1 MKLLSSFL
9 EDDIVDFYLLAFW
22 ISSKVEYQLEGIG
35 RTDLEDGSRNFD
47 LIFLA
52 CLEVVGVGEEEVV
65 IAARVCYLHGYALD
79 VFLSQELAREV
90 VRRVSLARNVG
101 DEVNLCLPLC
111 EGRCRQLY
119 GVMALVGS
127 EIGSVY
133 LGPSWSVEEE
143 GGEACVA
150 LVVYMALPDI
160 GSAVVV
166 VYGLIFFLGRCFH
179 TVALV
184 FLQVDV
190 ADGEL
195 GVVGIASAVDD

>member
-79 VFLSQELAREV
+79 VFLSQELAQESYGRE
-90 VRRVSLARNVG
+90 SQ
-101 DEVNLCLPLC
+101 PLRLYP
-111 EGRCRQLY
+111 RC
-119 GVMALVGS
+119 
-127 EIGSVY
+127 
-133 LGPSWSVEEE
+133 
-143 GGEACVA
+143 
-150 LVVYMALPDI
+150 
-160 GSAVVV
+160 
-166 VYGLIFFLGRCFH
+166 
-179 TVALV
+179 
-184 FLQVDV
+184 
-190 ADGEL
+190 
-195 GVVGIASAVDD
+195 

>member
-22 ISSKVEYQLEGIG
+22 ISSKVEYQLEFLCSSH
-35 RTDLEDGSRNFD
+35 LEDGSRNLN

-65 IAARVCYLHGYALD
+65 IAGSICYLDGYALD

-90 VRRVSLARNVG
+90 VRRVGLGRNVG
-101 DEVNLCLPLC
+101 DEMHLCLPLC
-111 EGRCRQLY
+111 EGRCRQLN

-133 LGPSWSVEEE
+133 LGPS
-143 GGEACVA
+143 GA
-150 LVVYMALPDI
+150 
-160 GSAVVV
+160 
-166 VYGLIFFLGRCFH
+166 
-179 TVALV
+179 
-184 FLQVDV
+184 
-190 ADGEL
+190 
-195 GVVGIASAVDD
+195 

>member
-35 RTDLEDGSRNFD
+35 RTDLEEGGRNLN

-52 CLEVVGVGEEEVV
+52 CLEVVGVHEEEVF

-119 GVMALVGS
+119 GVMAPL
-127 EIGSVY
+127 
-133 LGPSWSVEEE
+133 
-143 GGEACVA
+143 
-150 LVVYMALPDI
+150 
-160 GSAVVV
+160 SAVKS
-166 VYGLIFFLGRCFH
+166 G
-179 TVALV
+179 
-184 FLQVDV
+184 
-190 ADGEL
+190 
-195 GVVGIASAVDD
+195 ASISVHPGA

>member
-35 RTDLEDGSRNFD
+35 RTDLEEGGRNLN

-52 CLEVVGVGEEEVV
+52 CLEVVGVHEEEVF

-101 DEVNLCLPLC
+101 DEVNLCL
-111 EGRCRQLY
+111 
-119 GVMALVGS
+119 AVGS
-127 EIGSVY
+127 
-133 LGPSWSVEEE
+133 
-143 GGEACVA
+143 C
-150 LVVYMALPDI
+150 
-160 GSAVVV
+160 
-166 VYGLIFFLGRCFH
+166 
-179 TVALV
+179 TV
-184 FLQVDV
+184 
-190 ADGEL
+190 
-195 GVVGIASAVDD
+195 